1 MRVTV
6 RRDGFVYAGLTVLA
20 LAAFAPLGPA
30 SAQGSAPPAAAA
42 NEPAPKQVTL
52 TQKTI
57 DQLLATQKGIH
68 DAQAKAPKNQ
78 DPKAAQTQVD
88 SIAKTNG
95 FATSGDFADA
105 SFSVGMVLA
114 GMDDGG
120 NYVGTK
126 AALQKQIDEVKGDK
140 KMAANEKK
148 ETLDELNEALK
159 SAESEKPMQANVD
172 LVKANAAKL
181 TESAQQDD

>member
-6 RRDGFVYAGLTVLA
+6 RRGFVYAGLTALALVASAPLA
-20 LAAFAPLGPA
+20 LA
-30 SAQGSAPPAAAA
+30 QGSTPPAASS
-42 NEPAPKQVTL
+42 EPAPKQVTL
-52 TQKTI
+52 SQKTI

-78 DPKAAQTQVD
+78 DPKAAQAQVD
-88 SIAKTNG
+88 TVAKANG
-95 FATSGDFADA
+95 FATPGDFADV
-105 SFSVGMVLA
+105 SYSVGMVLA
-114 GMDDGG
+114 GMDDSGA
-120 NYVGTK
+120 YIGTK

-159 SAESEKPMQANVD
+159 SADSEKPMQANID

-181 TESAQQDD
+181 SESAQQDD